1 MSTTPPEPHAD
12 LVARVLAVD
21 GVTDVY
27 SPHSALTRIPGLIA
41 AAAGSSDDRLAEIAV
56 SIRDGV
62 PVVAAR
68 IATSLADSTADAARR
83 VADALL
89 AGTPPDAAI
98 TIQVARIH

>member
-1 MSTTPPEPHAD
+1 MTDTTPEPID
-12 LVARVLAVD
+12 LVARVRAVD

-41 AAAGSSDDRLAEIAV
+41 AAAGTSDDRLAEIAV

-62 PVVAAR
+62 PVVATR
-68 IATSLADSTADAARR
+68 IATSLADSTAESARR

-89 AGTPPDAAI
+89 ANTPPDAQI
-98 TIQVARIH
+98 TVQVARIH

>member
-1 MSTTPPEPHAD
+1 MTTTPPDDQSD
-12 LVARVLAVD
+12 LVARVRAVD

-27 SPHSALTRIPGLIA
+27 SPHSTLTRIPGLIA
-41 AAAGSSDDRLAEIAV
+41 SATGASDDRLAEIAV
-56 SIRDGV
+56 SIRDGA

-68 IATSLADSTADAARR
+68 IATSIVDSTADSARR

-89 AGTPPDAAI
+89 ANTPADATI